1 MTMSKLGGK
10 LSSPLERFSK
20 QLFFFGG
27 SIAAGKHV
35 VVTAAVGR
43 IKQAQMC
50 SVAIIFSRST
60 LAYELNRLITVICT
74 LGTHLAIYM

>member
-1 MTMSKLGGK
+1 M
-10 LSSPLERFSK
+10 
-20 QLFFFGG
+20 
-27 SIAAGKHV
+27 
-35 VVTAAVGR
+35 VVTAAVVR

>member
-20 QLFFFGG
+20 ELFFGG

-35 VVTAAVGR
+35 VVTAAVGH